1 MKLARSLDRLG
12 TESAFTVLAEAKK
25 LEAQGKPMIHL
36 GLGQPDFKTPK
47 HVVEAA
53 KKALD
58 DGHHGYVM
66 SNGIPECRQGVT
78 RWIKKRYNV
87 DIDFDRI
94 LIMPGGKPTMS
105 YAIQCFG
112 EPGAEIIHPTP
123 AFPIYESMINYTGS
137 TSVPYDLTEDKDLK
151 FNPDKILS
159 LITDKTRLLVLINP
173 NNPTGSFVEKK
184 DIDFLADGLKK
195 YPHVTILSD
204 EIYSRQIFDNK
215 EMPSFFHYPELRER
229 LIVLEGWSKA
239 YSMTGWRI
247 GYTAGSVDLIGAM
260 SKLQGQATSCA
271 NSIGQFA
278 GIEALNGDQKC
289 VQDMLR
295 LFKERRDLI
304 INLLNQLPGVTCLS
318 PAGAFYAFPD
328 FSRFLGK
335 EADGKLLK
343 DTFDISEYILDAV
356 QVVTV
361 PGDGFGSS
369 RHIRFS
375 YATSSKIIKEG
386 MGRIKNALEII

>member
-66 SNGIPECRQGVT
+66 SNGIPECRQAVT
-78 RWIKKRYNV
+78 RWIKRRYSV
-87 DIDFDRI
+87 DIDFNRI

-184 DIDFLADGLKK
+184 DIDL
-195 YPHVTILSD
+195 
-204 EIYSRQIFDNK
+204 
-215 EMPSFFHYPELRER
+215 
-229 LIVLEGWSKA
+229 LISNYA
-239 YSMTGWRI
+239 YSELGE
-247 GYTAGSVDLIGAM
+247 
-260 SKLQGQATSCA
+260 KLQDLYYNNIIVNSKKVYMILNRGQVSREVFLKRA
-271 NSIGQFA
+271 
-278 GIEALNGDQKC
+278 EK
-289 VQDMLR
+289 
-295 LFKERRDLI
+295 
-304 INLLNQLPGVTCLS
+304 
-318 PAGAFYAFPD
+318 D
-328 FSRFLGK
+328 F
-335 EADGKLLK
+335 E
-343 DTFDISEYILDAV
+343 
-356 QVVTV
+356 VTV
-361 PGDGFGSS
+361 EKVLDFWPPNG
-369 RHIRFS
+369 HL
-375 YATSSKIIKEG
+375 YYTTLIK
-386 MGRIKNALEII
+386 K